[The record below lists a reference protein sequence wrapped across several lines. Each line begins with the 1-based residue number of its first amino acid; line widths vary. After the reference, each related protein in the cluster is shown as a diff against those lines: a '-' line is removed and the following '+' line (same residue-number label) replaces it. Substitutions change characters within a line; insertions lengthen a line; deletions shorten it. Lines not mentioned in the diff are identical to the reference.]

1 MFIGRLLNI
10 LGGGAAEEAL
20 APLKWFAAVV
30 MVAMLKRTS
39 SPLIDSTSACV
50 LLSEVDSNAVRMA
63 LTLDVTSVRWSV
75 RYLIQAAFCAFCF
88 GNIAAFFGIVCHK
101 CVTCNQS
108 QTIHLLLTNHKRV
121 TENGASYLMVNRL

>member
-63 LTLDVTSVRWSV
+63 LILDVTSVRWSV
-75 RYLIQAAFCAFCF
+75 RYLIQSAFCF
-88 GNIAAFFGIVCHK
+88 LNEAVAAFFGMVC
-101 CVTCNQS
+101 
-108 QTIHLLLTNHKRV
+108 HKRV
-121 TENGASYLMVNRL
+121 TCSQ

>member
-20 APLKWFAAVV
+20 VPLKWFAAVV

-63 LTLDVTSVRWSV
+63 LILDVTSVRWSV
-75 RYLIQAAFCAFCF
+75 RYLIQAAFCF
-88 GNIAAFFGIVCHK
+88 GVTAFFGIVCHK
-101 CVTCNQS
+101 RVTCNQS
-108 QTIHLLLTNHKRV
+108 HLLLTKCHQV
-121 TENGASYLMVNRL
+121 TRL